1 MKKIF
6 IKISK
11 ISLILVLLVILAG
24 SFVRMTGSG
33 MGCPDWP
40 KCFGHLIPP
49 TSISQIEWSPKKN
62 YNKGVI
68 LKHDG
73 KLIVSKKKFVSK
85 NKINLSNWKDY
96 TKHDYSDFDAT
107 KTWIEF
113 INRLLGVIAGLATLI
128 MFFISLTY
136 WNKKNILIFNSFLI
150 IVGMGFQAWL
160 GKLVV
165 DSNLAPYKITVHML
179 MALVIISL
187 IIYSIFKAKNHKE
200 SKIINVDSTNEFN
213 LSIKIESVVNSS
225 FKYGIFTFDDDA
237 KTSYDKMIEAVSLA
251 ENFLEENAYYEVKN
265 IEPKEFDIEKLQ
277 KQISKEK
284 GFEIVCKINQSPL
297 ALYYS
302 SLNKENI
309 TKGVLTPEHIIRTKR
324 LPLVLDDDSIEES
337 LKKYKVT
344 YKEYFDAHAN
354 DEIMLN
360 PAPNYAVVKDFGVI
374 TFGKNEKEA
383 NILNDVVSHTMNAV
397 LTADKLGGYESISLA
412 DSFEME

>member
-1 MKKIF
+1 MKEIF
-6 IKISK
+6 IKVSK

-49 TSISQIEWSPKKN
+49 TSISQIEWSPKKT

-85 NKINLSNWKDY
+85 NKINLSNWENY
-96 TKHDYSDFDAT
+96 TKHNYSDFDAT

-200 SKIINVDSTNEFN
+200 SKIIKDTFVKNLILFSVFVSLFQIIIGTQVREFIDLQYEIYGPNKKNQWLNVPNFYFYFHRSFSILIVLLNFSLYYLIKSKNYSSILIKKIGIVILLEILVGIIMFYLDFPF
-213 LSIKIESVVNSS
+213 LSQPIHLLLATILFSYQFYWVLHYK
-225 FKYGIFTFDDDA
+225 
-237 KTSYDKMIEAVSLA
+237 KTS
-251 ENFLEENAYYEVKN
+251 
-265 IEPKEFDIEKLQ
+265 
-277 KQISKEK
+277 
-284 GFEIVCKINQSPL
+284 
-297 ALYYS
+297 
-302 SLNKENI
+302 
-309 TKGVLTPEHIIRTKR
+309 
-324 LPLVLDDDSIEES
+324 
-337 LKKYKVT
+337 
-344 YKEYFDAHAN
+344 
-354 DEIMLN
+354 
-360 PAPNYAVVKDFGVI
+360 
-374 TFGKNEKEA
+374 
-383 NILNDVVSHTMNAV
+383 
-397 LTADKLGGYESISLA
+397 
-412 DSFEME
+412 

>member
-49 TSISQIEWSPKKN
+49 TSISQIEWSPKKT

-85 NKINLSNWKDY
+85 NKINLSNWENY
-96 TKHDYSDFDAT
+96 TKHNYSDFDAT

-200 SKIINVDSTNEFN
+200 SKIIKDTFVKNLILFSVFVSLFQIIIGTQVREFIDLQYEIYGPNKKNQWLNVPNFYFYFHRSFSILIILLNFSLYYLIKSKNYSSILIKKIGIVILLEILVGIIMFYLDFPF
-213 LSIKIESVVNSS
+213 LSQPIHLLLATILFSYQFYWVLHYK
-225 FKYGIFTFDDDA
+225 
-237 KTSYDKMIEAVSLA
+237 KTS
-251 ENFLEENAYYEVKN
+251 
-265 IEPKEFDIEKLQ
+265 
-277 KQISKEK
+277 
-284 GFEIVCKINQSPL
+284 
-297 ALYYS
+297 
-302 SLNKENI
+302 
-309 TKGVLTPEHIIRTKR
+309 
-324 LPLVLDDDSIEES
+324 
-337 LKKYKVT
+337 
-344 YKEYFDAHAN
+344 
-354 DEIMLN
+354 
-360 PAPNYAVVKDFGVI
+360 
-374 TFGKNEKEA
+374 
-383 NILNDVVSHTMNAV
+383 
-397 LTADKLGGYESISLA
+397 
-412 DSFEME
+412 